1 MDTETID
8 TEKQIHTSRKGL
20 VYYSLL
26 ALQPGVLIHST
37 LPNVLHNI
45 RETRAVKALQTR
57 EGQVRFAWILLV
69 VSMLVYMVWMGTL
82 TVLRY
87 ETFTATAFDL
97 GNLDQVIWNT
107 IHGRPFAL
115 TNQGV
120 DWYGPP
126 TRLGFHVEPILL
138 PLSLLYLF
146 HADPRIL
153 LIFQTI
159 VLALGAI
166 PVFMLTRKH
175 IPGWPLLAGVMS
187 MAYLCMPA
195 LMGLNLF
202 DFHPLSLATPLLLC
216 AVLALDNRRYGW
228 FLLCCALAACCKEEV
243 PLAVAML
250 GVLVIWKYRMPRLGV
265 IMFVVGTLWTALAF
279 AVIMPHFNYPGALKN
294 NYWYRYVAFGSSP
307 GAAVVNILLHPWLL
321 FVLLALFVTLDRFYY
336 LAGIFRSSGFL
347 ALLAPEWL
355 LPALPSFA
363 INLLSSDPLLYSG
376 VYHYNAIIISFVM
389 IAAIHGTRRFIR
401 LWQRLRGEGMVGS
414 RLVVDEQ
421 LTYPVKNRVIRWL
434 TCEYSLRDMYRM
446 VMNRLEARH
455 FSFVPVGGMVARTT
469 PVFTPV
475 VRVLYPPVSATKR
488 IYKVQQEN
496 FLEHIEPFTKSTSVA
511 HLQWFVCL
519 WIIGMFLLNWIVLLP
534 EVNVFLP
541 THSVGSREQHIQHL
555 LSMIPADAS
564 VSASQNINPHLSE
577 RQYITVFPAI
587 TYSTAKN
594 TSNTVQYIIVDM
606 QDIFAEDQVDV
617 TNELNQLVK
626 SGQFRNLARAEG
638 VILLVRN
645 DT

>member
-1 MDTETID
+1 MSSETID
-8 TEKQIHTSRKGL
+8 TAKEIRKPRRDTFRDVVPETL
-20 VYYSLL
+20 KH
-26 ALQPGVLIHST
+26 LQ
-37 LPNVLHNI
+37 
-45 RETRAVKALQTR
+45 ETRVAKTLLERQ
-57 EGQVRFAWILLV
+57 GQLRLAWTLLV
-69 VSMLVYMVWMGTL
+69 VSMVVYVVWMGTL

-107 IHGRPFAL
+107 IHGRLFAL

-153 LIFQTI
+153 LIFQTV

-166 PVFMLTRKH
+166 PVFLLTRKH
-175 IPGWPLLAGVMS
+175 IPEWPLLAGVMS

-228 FLLCCALAACCKEEV
+228 FLTCCVLATACKEEV

-250 GVLVIWKYRMPRLGV
+250 GVLVLWKYRMPRMGV
-265 IMFVVGTLWTALAF
+265 ILFVLGMLWTALAF
-279 AVIMPHFNYPGALKN
+279 IVIMPHFNYPGAIKN

-321 FVLLALFVTLDRFYY
+321 FVFLALFVTLDRFYY
-336 LAGIFRSSGFL
+336 LAGIFRSTGFL

-401 LWQRLRGEGMVGS
+401 LWQRLRGEEQGYEP
-414 RLVVDEQ
+414 VVNVLEVSPAH
-421 LTYPVKNRVIRWL
+421 PVKNRAMKWL
-434 TCEYSLRDMYRM
+434 TFEYSVQDMRRAIDKNLVARNISFVSLRTR
-446 VMNRLEARH
+446 AT
-455 FSFVPVGGMVARTT
+455 SAFVPVRS
-469 PVFTPV
+469 
-475 VRVLYPPVSATKR
+475 VLSPHIAAIKCT
-488 IYKVQQEN
+488 YKVQQQN
-496 FLEHIEPFTKSTSVA
+496 LVEHIEPFTSSTSVMR
-511 HLQWFVCL
+511 LQWFVCI
-519 WIIGMFLLNWIVLLP
+519 WIIGMFLLNWLILLP

-541 THSVGSREQHIQHL
+541 THSMGSREQHIQL
-555 LSMIPADAS
+555 LLDKIPPDAS
-564 VSASQNINPHLSE
+564 VSASQNLNPHLSE
-577 RQYITVFPAI
+577 RRYIAVFPQI
-587 TYSTAKN
+587 TYSTSKSDN
-594 TSNTVQYIIVDM
+594 DTVQYVIVDM
-606 QDIFAEDQVDV
+606 QDIFAEDQLDV

-645 DT
+645 T

>member
-1 MDTETID
+1 MIGADGRDESVPTYRRGM
-8 TEKQIHTSRKGL
+8 KQLS
-20 VYYSLL
+20 
-26 ALQPGVLIHST
+26 QQ
-37 LPNVLHNI
+37 
-45 RETRAVKALQTR
+45 ETRGMHILHIIRDSRQVKALQER
-57 EGQVRFAWILLV
+57 QGQLRLAWILLIA
-69 VSMLVYMVWMGTL
+69 SMLVYMIWMGTL

-166 PVFMLTRKH
+166 PVFLLTRKH
-175 IPGWPLLAGVMS
+175 IPEWPLLAGVMS

-228 FLLCCALAACCKEEV
+228 FLLCCVLAACCKEEV

-265 IMFVVGTLWTALAF
+265 LMFIVGAFWTLFAF

-321 FVLLALFVTLDRFYY
+321 FALLALFVTLDRFYY
-336 LAGIFRSSGFL
+336 LLGIFRSTGFL

-363 INLLSSDPLLYSG
+363 INLLSSDALLYSG

-401 LWQRLRGEGMVGS
+401 LWQRLRGEEPTDS
-414 RLVVDEQ
+414 RLIVNEQ
-421 LTYPVKNRVIRWL
+421 SSHPVKNRVMLWL
-434 TCEYSLRDMYRM
+434 TYEYTLRDMYLAM
-446 VMNRLEARH
+446 VTRLESQH
-455 FSFVPVGGMVARTT
+455 ISFAPVGATVTRTT
-469 PVFTPV
+469 QAFTPV
-475 VRVLYPPVSATKR
+475 VRVLSPRVSTTKR
-488 IYKVQQEN
+488 IYKGQQEN
-496 FLEHIEPFTKSTSVA
+496 LLEHIEPFTSATSVA
-511 HLQWFVCL
+511 RLQWFVCL
-519 WIIGMFLLNWIVLLP
+519 WIVGMFLLNWIVLLP

-541 THSVGSREQHIQHL
+541 THPLGSREQHIQHL
-555 LSMIPADAS
+555 LNMIPPDAS
-564 VSASQNINPHLSE
+564 VSASQNINPHVSE

-587 TYSTAKN
+587 TYSTSKN
-594 TSNTVQYIIVDM
+594 NSNTVQYIIVDM
-606 QDIFAEDQVDV
+606 QDIFPEDQVDV